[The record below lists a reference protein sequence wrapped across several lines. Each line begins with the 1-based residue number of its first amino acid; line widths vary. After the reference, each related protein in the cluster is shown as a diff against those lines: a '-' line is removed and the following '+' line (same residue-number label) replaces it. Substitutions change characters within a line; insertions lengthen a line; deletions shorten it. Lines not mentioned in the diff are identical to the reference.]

1 MWGMT
6 AGDTQRHKMQAL
18 LFRIDS
24 LLRRHKIEKTE
35 EKKKRRGPAEQKE
48 KHRQFGLQDVKCQH
62 RTHEISGRWGIENI
76 DEKEEQGFRLKYRTD
91 LTYKKMDLR
100 QAGWSE

>member
-35 EKKKRRGPAEQKE
+35 EKKK
-48 KHRQFGLQDVKCQH
+48 
-62 RTHEISGRWGIENI
+62 
-76 DEKEEQGFRLKYRTD
+76 KEEAQLNRKRSTDNLGYRKSNASIEPMRFRADGGLRILMKRRSKD
-91 LTYKKMDLR
+91 L
-100 QAGWSE
+100 G